1 VGSKAAGLAIAT
13 RIFSTVF
20 SFVDA
25 EWHPIIELFSLLSML
40 FGNLIAAN
48 QTSIKRMLAYSSIS
62 QVGYILIGLVAG
74 VPDGY
79 ASMITYLLTYTFMNL
94 GAFACIIVFGLRT
107 GTDQIRDYAGL
118 YFKDPWL
125 AFSLTACL
133 LSLAGI
139 PPFAGFF
146 AKIYLFWSGWNQGLY
161 LLVYAGLLTSVIS
174 MYYYLRVIKIMTTRD
189 GKDMSMYVQEYAIS
203 SLSLS
208 KKKFLMPNFIE
219 FGVTLCVIASIVLGF
234 VMNPII
240 NTVQQTVL
248 SSNILYIS

>member
-1 VGSKAAGLAIAT
+1 
-13 RIFSTVF
+13 
-20 SFVDA
+20 
-25 EWHPIIELFSLLSML
+25 ML

-62 QVGYILIGLVAG
+62 QVGYILIGLVSGA
-74 VPDGY
+74 PDGY
-79 ASMITYLLTYTFMNL
+79 ASMTTYLLTYTFMNL

-125 AFSLTACL
+125 AFSLTVCL

-146 AKIYLFWSGWNQGLY
+146 GKIYLFWCGWNQGLY

-174 MYYYLRVIKIMTTRD
+174 MYYYLRVIKVMTTRD
-189 GKDMSMYVQEYAIS
+189 GKDMSVYVQEYTVS
-203 SLSLS
+203 SLQSS
-208 KKKFLMPNFIE
+208 TEAFLMPSAIE
-219 FGVTLCVIASIVLGF
+219 FGVTVCVIASIVLGL

-248 SSNILYIS
+248 SSNTLFIS